1 MELRGEPLSI
11 RRRSPA
17 PAVVVASQVYQTA
30 SPEAK
35 PRHILEE
42 IVWHKEQEV
51 ERQRQQLPLKQ
62 LQQQLDQAP
71 PVRDFVAALTQS
83 PHPVSLIA
91 EVKKASPSRGILR
104 DPFDPVAIAQSYEAG
119 GASCLSVLTDERF
132 FQGSGE
138 SLRQIRQAVG
148 IPILCKEFILYPYQI
163 LWART
168 LGADAVLLIAAILAD
183 ADLGYFL
190 KLIRQLGMAALLEV
204 HTSQELQRV
213 LRLSQLQEVKERVL
227 IGINNRDL
235 RTFTVDL
242 NTTRSLLAT
251 YSDLLRD
258 LPIVSESGIHSS
270 ADLQQLRAW
279 GVRSV
284 LVGEALVKQPNP
296 GQAVRHLLSSQSSS
310 Q

>member
-1 MELRGEPLSI
+1 MELEGELLAV

-17 PAVVVASQVYQTA
+17 PPVVVASQVYRTKA
-30 SPEAK
+30 PEAE

-51 ERQRQQLPLKQ
+51 ERQREQLPLKQ
-62 LQQQLDQAP
+62 LQQQLEQAP

-91 EVKKASPSRGILR
+91 EVKKASPSRGVLR
-104 DPFDPVAIAQSYEAG
+104 DPFDPVAIAQSYEAA

-138 SLRQIRQAVG
+138 YLRQIRQAVG

-168 LGADAVLLIAAILAD
+168 LGADAVLLIAAILSD

-190 KLIRQLGMAALLEV
+190 KLIQQLGMAALLEV
-204 HTSQELQRV
+204 HTCQELQRV
-213 LRLSQLQEVKERVL
+213 LALPHLQQAKGRVL

-235 RTFTVDL
+235 KTFAVDL
-242 NTTRSLLAT
+242 NTTR
-251 YSDLLRD
+251 DLLVAHRERLGD
-258 LPIVSESGIHSS
+258 LPVVSESGIHTP
-270 ADLQQLRAW
+270 ADLQQLRSW
-279 GVRSV
+279 GVRAV
-284 LVGEALVKQPNP
+284 LVGEALVTQPDP
-296 GQAVRHLLSSQSSS
+296 GQAVRSLLSSQ
-310 Q
+310 

>member
-1 MELRGEPLSI
+1 MELQSEPLAI

-17 PAVVVASQVYQTA
+17 PAVVVASQVYQIVA
-30 SPEAK
+30 PEAE
-35 PRHILEE
+35 PRHILEA

-51 ERQRQQLPLKQ
+51 ERQREQLPLKELQRQ
-62 LQQQLDQAP
+62 LEQAP

-91 EVKKASPSRGILR
+91 EVKRASPSRGILR
-104 DPFDPVAIAQSYEAG
+104 DPFDPVAIARSYEAG

-138 SLRQIRQAVG
+138 YLRQIRQAVG

-163 LWART
+163 LWARS
-168 LGADAVLLIAAILAD
+168 LGADAVLLIAAILSD

-190 KLIRQLGMAALLEV
+190 KLVQRLGMAALLEV
-204 HTSQELQRV
+204 HTAQELERV
-213 LRLSQLQEVKERVL
+213 LALPQLQQAKGRVL

-242 NTTRSLLAT
+242 RTTRNLLAA
-251 YSDLLRD
+251 YRDRLGD
-258 LPIVSESGIHSS
+258 LPVVSESGIHTF
-270 ADLQQLRAW
+270 ADLQQLQAW
-279 GVRSV
+279 GVRAV
-284 LVGEALVKQPNP
+284 LVGEALVTQPDP
-296 GQAVRHLLSSQSSS
+296 GQAVRSLLSP
-310 Q
+310 

>member
-1 MELRGEPLSI
+1 MQPQDEPLTI

-17 PAVVVASQVYQTA
+17 PEVVVASQVYRTV
-30 SPEAK
+30 SPDAK

-62 LQQQLDQAP
+62 LQQQVAEAP
-71 PVRDFVAALTQS
+71 PPRDFVAALTQS

-104 DPFDPVAIAQSYEAG
+104 DPFDAVAIAQSYAAA

-138 SLRQIRQAVG
+138 SLRQIRQAVEL
-148 IPILCKEFILYPYQI
+148 PLLCKEFILYPYQI
-163 LWART
+163 LWARS
-168 LGADAVLLIAAILAD
+168 LGADAVLLIAAILSD

-190 KLIRQLGMAALLEV
+190 KLIDQLGMAALLEV
-204 HTSQELQRV
+204 HTQAELERV
-213 LRLSQLQEVKERVL
+213 LHLPDLEKRRVL

-235 RTFTVDL
+235 RTFKVDL
-242 NTTRSLLAT
+242 QTTYRLL
-251 YSDLLRD
+251 SICRQQLGD
-258 LPIVSESGIHSS
+258 LPIVSESGISS
-270 ADLQQLRAW
+270 PADLQQLQTW

-284 LVGEALVKQPNP
+284 LVGESLVKQPDP
-296 GQAVRHLLSSQSSS
+296 GQAVRYLLSTE
-310 Q
+310 

>member
-1 MELRGEPLSI
+1 MELQGEPLAV

-17 PAVVVASQVYQTA
+17 PPVVVASQVYRIA
-30 SPEAK
+30 APEAE

-51 ERQRQQLPLKQ
+51 ERQREQLPLKQ

-83 PHPVSLIA
+83 PYPVSLIA
-91 EVKKASPSRGILR
+91 EVKKASPSRGVLR
-104 DPFDPVAIAQSYEAG
+104 DPFDPVAIAQSYEAA

-148 IPILCKEFILYPYQI
+148 IPLLCKEFILYPYQI
-163 LWART
+163 LWARA
-168 LGADAVLLIAAILAD
+168 LGADAVLLIAAILSD

-190 KLIRQLGMAALLEV
+190 KLIQQLGMAALLEV

-213 LRLSQLQEVKERVL
+213 LALPQLQQARGQVL

-235 RTFTVDL
+235 KTFAVDL
-242 NTTRSLLAT
+242 KTTRDLLAA
-251 YSDLLRD
+251 YRDQLGD
-258 LPIVSESGIHSS
+258 LPVVSESGIHTP
-270 ADLQQLRAW
+270 ADLQQLRSW
-279 GVRSV
+279 GVRAV
-284 LVGEALVKQPNP
+284 LVGEALVTQPDP
-296 GQAVRHLLSSQSSS
+296 GQAVRYLLSSQ
-310 Q
+310 

>member
-1 MELRGEPLSI
+1 MELEGELLAV

-17 PAVVVASQVYQTA
+17 PPVVVASQVYRTKA
-30 SPEAK
+30 PEAE

-51 ERQRQQLPLKQ
+51 ERQREQLPLKQ
-62 LQQQLDQAP
+62 LQQQLEQAP

-91 EVKKASPSRGILR
+91 EVKKASPSRGVLR
-104 DPFDPVAIAQSYEAG
+104 DPFDPVAIAQSYEAA

-138 SLRQIRQAVG
+138 YLRQIRQAVG

-168 LGADAVLLIAAILAD
+168 LGADAVLLIAAILSD

-190 KLIRQLGMAALLEV
+190 KLTQQLGMAALLEV
-204 HTSQELQRV
+204 HTCQELQRV
-213 LRLSQLQEVKERVL
+213 LALPHLQQAKGRVL

-235 RTFTVDL
+235 KTFAVDL
-242 NTTRSLLAT
+242 NTTR
-251 YSDLLRD
+251 DLLVAHRERLGD
-258 LPIVSESGIHSS
+258 LPVVSESGIHTP
-270 ADLQQLRAW
+270 ADLQQLRSW
-279 GVRSV
+279 GVRAV
-284 LVGEALVKQPNP
+284 LVGEALVTQPDP
-296 GQAVRHLLSSQSSS
+296 GQAVRSLLSSQ
-310 Q
+310 

>member
-1 MELRGEPLSI
+1 MELQGEPLAV

-17 PAVVVASQVYQTA
+17 PPMVVASQVYRTKA
-30 SPEAK
+30 PEAE
-35 PRHILEE
+35 PRHLLEE

-51 ERQRQQLPLKQ
+51 ERQREQLPLKQ

-71 PVRDFVAALTQS
+71 PVRDFVAVLTQS

-91 EVKKASPSRGILR
+91 EVKKASPSRGLLR
-104 DPFDPVAIAQSYEAG
+104 DPFDPVAVARSYEAA

-138 SLRQIRQAVG
+138 YLRQIRQAVG

-168 LGADAVLLIAAILAD
+168 LGADAVLLIAAILSD

-190 KLIRQLGMAALLEV
+190 KLIQQLGMAALLEV

-213 LRLSQLQEVKERVL
+213 LGLPQLQQAKGRVL

-235 RTFTVDL
+235 RTFAVDL
-242 NTTRSLLAT
+242 NTTRDLLAAHR
-251 YSDLLRD
+251 DRLGD
-258 LPIVSESGIHSS
+258 LPVVSESGIHSP
-270 ADLQQLRAW
+270 ADLQQLRSW

-284 LVGEALVKQPNP
+284 LVGEALVTQPDP
-296 GQAVRHLLSSQSSS
+296 GQAVRSLLSSQ
-310 Q
+310 

>member
-1 MELRGEPLSI
+1 MELQGEPLSV

-17 PAVVVASQVYQTA
+17 PPVVVASQVYQTTA
-30 SPEAK
+30 PEAK
-35 PRHILEE
+35 PRHILEA

-51 ERQRQQLPLKQ
+51 ERQREQLPLKE
-62 LQQQLDQAP
+62 LQRQLDQAP

-138 SLRQIRQAVG
+138 YLRRIRQAVG

-163 LWART
+163 LWARS
-168 LGADAVLLIAAILAD
+168 LGADAVLLIAAILSD

-190 KLIRQLGMAALLEV
+190 KLVRQLGMAALLEV

-213 LRLSQLQEVKERVL
+213 LRLPQLQDSRGQVL

-235 RTFTVDL
+235 RTFAVDL
-242 NTTRSLLAT
+242 NTTRNLLAAH
-251 YSDLLRD
+251 SELLGD
-258 LPIVSESGIHSS
+258 LPVVSESGIHTP

-284 LVGEALVKQPNP
+284 LVGEALVTQPDP
-296 GQAVRHLLSSQSSS
+296 GQAVRHLLSSQ
-310 Q
+310 

>member
-1 MELRGEPLSI
+1 MELQSEPLAI

-17 PAVVVASQVYQTA
+17 PAVVVASQVYRTKA
-30 SPEAK
+30 PEAE

-51 ERQRQQLPLKQ
+51 ERQREQLPLKQ
-62 LQQQLDQAP
+62 LQQQLEQAP

-91 EVKKASPSRGILR
+91 EVKKASPSRGVLR
-104 DPFDPVAIAQSYEAG
+104 DPFDPVAIAQSYEAA

-138 SLRQIRQAVG
+138 YLRQIRQAVG

-168 LGADAVLLIAAILAD
+168 LGADAVLLIAAILSD

-190 KLIRQLGMAALLEV
+190 KLIQQLGMAALLEV
-204 HTSQELQRV
+204 HTCQELQRV
-213 LRLSQLQEVKERVL
+213 LALPHLQQAKGRVL

-235 RTFTVDL
+235 KTFAVDL
-242 NTTRSLLAT
+242 NTTR
-251 YSDLLRD
+251 DLLVAHRERLGD
-258 LPIVSESGIHSS
+258 LPVVSESGIHTP
-270 ADLQQLRAW
+270 ADLQQLRSW
-279 GVRSV
+279 GVRAV
-284 LVGEALVKQPNP
+284 LVGEALVTQPDP
-296 GQAVRHLLSSQSSS
+296 GQAVRSLLSSQ
-310 Q
+310 

>member
-1 MELRGEPLSI
+1 MELRDEPLSI

-51 ERQRQQLPLKQ
+51 ERHRQQLPLKQ

-104 DPFDPVAIAQSYEAG
+104 DPFDPVAIAQSYAAG

-138 SLRQIRQAVG
+138 YLRQIRRSVG
-148 IPILCKEFILYPYQI
+148 IPLLCKEFILYPYQI
-163 LWART
+163 LWARA
-168 LGADAVLLIAAILAD
+168 LGADAVLLIAAILSD

-190 KLIRQLGMAALLEV
+190 KLIQQLGMAALLEV

-213 LRLSQLQEVKERVL
+213 LRLSQLQEAKGRVL

-242 NTTRSLLAT
+242 NTTRNLLAAH
-251 YSDLLRD
+251 SELLGD

-284 LVGEALVKQPNP
+284 LVGEALVKQPDP
-296 GQAVRHLLSSQSSS
+296 GQAARHLLSSH
-310 Q
+310 

>member
-1 MELRGEPLSI
+1 MELRDEPLSI

-51 ERQRQQLPLKQ
+51 ERHRQQLPLKQ

-138 SLRQIRQAVG
+138 YLRQIRRSVG
-148 IPILCKEFILYPYQI
+148 IPLLCKEFILYPYQI
-163 LWART
+163 LWARA
-168 LGADAVLLIAAILAD
+168 LGADAVLLIAAILSD

-190 KLIRQLGMAALLEV
+190 KLIQQLGMAALLEV

-213 LRLSQLQEVKERVL
+213 LRLSQLQEAKGRVL

-242 NTTRSLLAT
+242 NTTRNLLAAH
-251 YSDLLRD
+251 SELLGD

-284 LVGEALVKQPNP
+284 LVGEALVKQPDP
-296 GQAVRHLLSSQSSS
+296 GQAARHLLSSH
-310 Q
+310 

>member
-1 MELRGEPLSI
+1 L
-11 RRRSPA
+11 
-17 PAVVVASQVYQTA
+17 
-30 SPEAK
+30 EA
-35 PRHILEE
+35 

-51 ERQRQQLPLKQ
+51 ERQREQLPLKE
-62 LQQQLDQAP
+62 LQRQLDQAP

-83 PHPVSLIA
+83 PHPISVIA

-138 SLRQIRQAVG
+138 YLRRIRQAVG

-163 LWART
+163 LWARS
-168 LGADAVLLIAAILAD
+168 LGADAVLLIAAILSD

-190 KLIRQLGMAALLEV
+190 KLVRQLGMAALLEV

-213 LRLSQLQEVKERVL
+213 LRLPQLQESRGQVL

-242 NTTRSLLAT
+242 NTTRNLLAAH
-251 YSDLLRD
+251 SDLLGD
-258 LPIVSESGIHSS
+258 LPVVSESGIHTP

-284 LVGEALVKQPNP
+284 LVGEALVTQPDP
-296 GQAVRHLLSSQSSS
+296 GQAVRHLLSSQ
-310 Q
+310 

>member
-1 MELRGEPLSI
+1 MELQGEPLSI

-51 ERQRQQLPLKQ
+51 ERQRQQVPLKQ

-132 FQGSGE
+132 FQGSSE
-138 SLRQIRQAVG
+138 YLRQIRQAVG

-168 LGADAVLLIAAILAD
+168 LGADAVLLIAAILSD

-190 KLIRQLGMAALLEV
+190 KLIQQLGMAALLEV

-213 LRLSQLQEVKERVL
+213 LRLSQLQEAKGRVL

-251 YSDLLRD
+251 YSDLLSD

-284 LVGEALVKQPNP
+284 LVGEALVKQPDP
-296 GQAVRHLLSSQSSS
+296 GQAARHLLSSQSSS

>member
-1 MELRGEPLSI
+1 MELRDEAPSI

-62 LQQQLDQAP
+62 LQQQVAQAP
-71 PVRDFVAALTQS
+71 PTRDFVAALTRS
-83 PHPVSLIA
+83 PYPVSLIA

-104 DPFDPVAIAQSYEAG
+104 DPFDPVAIAQSYVAG

-138 SLRQIRQAVG
+138 YLRQIRQAVE
-148 IPILCKEFILYPYQI
+148 IPLLCKEFILYPYQI
-163 LWART
+163 LWARA
-168 LGADAVLLIAAILAD
+168 LGADAVLLIAAILSD

-204 HTSQELQRV
+204 HTQGELERV
-213 LRLSQLQEVKERVL
+213 LRLPQLAEGQERVL

-235 RTFTVDL
+235 RTFRVDL
-242 NTTRSLLAT
+242 NTTRSLLMACRER
-251 YSDLLRD
+251 LGD
-258 LPIVSESGIHSS
+258 LPIVSESGITSP
-270 ADLQQLRAW
+270 ADLQQLQAW

-284 LVGEALVKQPNP
+284 LVGEALVKQPDP
-296 GQAVRHLLSSQSSS
+296 GQAARHLLSSH
-310 Q
+310 

>member
-1 MELRGEPLSI
+1 MELQGEPLSI

-17 PAVVVASQVYQTA
+17 SPVVVASQVYQTTA
-30 SPEAK
+30 PEAK
-35 PRHILEE
+35 PRHILEA

-51 ERQRQQLPLKQ
+51 ERQREQLPLKE
-62 LQQQLDQAP
+62 LQRQLDQAP

-83 PHPVSLIA
+83 PHPISVIA
-91 EVKKASPSRGILR
+91 EVKKASPSRGVLR

-138 SLRQIRQAVG
+138 YLRRIRQAAG

-163 LWART
+163 LWARS
-168 LGADAVLLIAAILAD
+168 LGADAVLLIAAILSD

-213 LRLSQLQEVKERVL
+213 LRLPQLQDSRGQVL

-242 NTTRSLLAT
+242 NTTRNLLAAH
-251 YSDLLRD
+251 SELLGD
-258 LPIVSESGIHSS
+258 LPVVSESGIHTP

-284 LVGEALVKQPNP
+284 LVGEALVTQPDP
-296 GQAVRHLLSSQSSS
+296 GQAVRHLLSSQ
-310 Q
+310 

>member
-1 MELRGEPLSI
+1 MELRDEPLSI

-51 ERQRQQLPLKQ
+51 ERHRQQLPLKQ

-104 DPFDPVAIAQSYEAG
+104 DPFDPVAIAQSYAAG

-138 SLRQIRQAVG
+138 YLRQIRRSVG
-148 IPILCKEFILYPYQI
+148 IPLLCKEFILYPYQI
-163 LWART
+163 LWARA
-168 LGADAVLLIAAILAD
+168 LGADAVLLIAAILSD

-190 KLIRQLGMAALLEV
+190 KLIQQLGMAALLEV

-213 LRLSQLQEVKERVL
+213 LRLSQLQEAKGRVL

-242 NTTRSLLAT
+242 NTTRNLLAT
-251 YSDLLRD
+251 YSELLGD

-284 LVGEALVKQPNP
+284 LVGEALVKQPDP
-296 GQAVRHLLSSQSSS
+296 GQAARHLLSSH
-310 Q
+310 

>member
-1 MELRGEPLSI
+1 MELQGEPLSV

-17 PAVVVASQVYQTA
+17 PPVVVASQVYQTTV
-30 SPEAK
+30 PEAK
-35 PRHILEE
+35 PRHILEA

-51 ERQRQQLPLKQ
+51 ERQREQLPLKE
-62 LQQQLDQAP
+62 LQRQLDQAP

-83 PHPVSLIA
+83 PHPISVIA

-138 SLRQIRQAVG
+138 YLRRIRQAVG

-163 LWART
+163 LWARS
-168 LGADAVLLIAAILAD
+168 LGADAVLLIAAILSD

-190 KLIRQLGMAALLEV
+190 KLVRQLGMAALLEV

-213 LRLSQLQEVKERVL
+213 LRLPQLQESRGQVL

-242 NTTRSLLAT
+242 NTTRNLLAAH
-251 YSDLLRD
+251 SDLLGE
-258 LPIVSESGIHSS
+258 LPIVSESGIHTP

-284 LVGEALVKQPNP
+284 LVGEALVTQPDP
-296 GQAVRHLLSSQSSS
+296 GQAVRHLLSSQ
-310 Q
+310 

>member
-1 MELRGEPLSI
+1 MELQGEPLSV

-17 PAVVVASQVYQTA
+17 PPVVVASQVYQTTA
-30 SPEAK
+30 SEAK
-35 PRHILEE
+35 PRHILEA

-51 ERQRQQLPLKQ
+51 ERQREQLPLKQ
-62 LQQQLDQAP
+62 LQRQLDQAP

-138 SLRQIRQAVG
+138 YLRRIRQAVG

-163 LWART
+163 LWARS
-168 LGADAVLLIAAILAD
+168 LGADAVLLIAAILSD

-213 LRLSQLQEVKERVL
+213 LRLPQLQDSRGQVL

-242 NTTRSLLAT
+242 NTTRDLLAAH
-251 YSDLLRD
+251 SELLGD
-258 LPIVSESGIHSS
+258 LPVVSESGIHTP

-284 LVGEALVKQPNP
+284 LVGEALVTQPDP
-296 GQAVRHLLSSQSSS
+296 GQAVRHLLSSQ
-310 Q
+310 

>member
-1 MELRGEPLSI
+1 MELEGELLAV

-17 PAVVVASQVYQTA
+17 PPVVVASQVYRTKA
-30 SPEAK
+30 PEAE

-51 ERQRQQLPLKQ
+51 ERQREQLPLKQ
-62 LQQQLDQAP
+62 LQQQLEQAP

-91 EVKKASPSRGILR
+91 EVKKASPSRGVLR

-138 SLRQIRQAVG
+138 YLRRIRQAVG

-168 LGADAVLLIAAILAD
+168 LGADAVLLIAAILSD

-190 KLIRQLGMAALLEV
+190 KLIQQLGMAALLEV
-204 HTSQELQRV
+204 HTCQELQRV
-213 LRLSQLQEVKERVL
+213 LALPHLQQAKGRVL

-235 RTFTVDL
+235 KTFAVDL
-242 NTTRSLLAT
+242 NTTR
-251 YSDLLRD
+251 DLLVAHRERLGD
-258 LPIVSESGIHSS
+258 LPVVSESGIHTP
-270 ADLQQLRAW
+270 ADLQQLRSW
-279 GVRSV
+279 GVRAV
-284 LVGEALVKQPNP
+284 LVGEALVTQPDP
-296 GQAVRHLLSSQSSS
+296 GQAVRSLLSSQ
-310 Q
+310 

>member
-1 MELRGEPLSI
+1 MELQGEPLAV

-17 PAVVVASQVYQTA
+17 PPVVVASQVYRTKA
-30 SPEAK
+30 PEAE
-35 PRHILEE
+35 PRHLLEE

-51 ERQRQQLPLKQ
+51 ERQREQLPLKQ

-91 EVKKASPSRGILR
+91 EVKKASPSRGVLR
-104 DPFDPVAIAQSYEAG
+104 DPFDPVAIARSYEAA

-138 SLRQIRQAVG
+138 YLRQIRQAVG

-168 LGADAVLLIAAILAD
+168 LGADAVLLIAAILSD

-190 KLIRQLGMAALLEV
+190 KLLQQLGMAALLEV
-204 HTSQELQRV
+204 HTCQELQRV
-213 LRLSQLQEVKERVL
+213 LALPQLHQAKGRVL

-235 RTFTVDL
+235 RTFAVDL
-242 NTTRSLLAT
+242 NTTRDLLAA
-251 YSDLLRD
+251 YRERLGD
-258 LPIVSESGIHSS
+258 LPVVSESGIHTP
-270 ADLQQLRAW
+270 ADLQQLRSW
-279 GVRSV
+279 GVRAV
-284 LVGEALVKQPNP
+284 LVGEALVTQPDP
-296 GQAVRHLLSSQSSS
+296 GQAVRSLLSSQ
-310 Q
+310 

>member
-1 MELRGEPLSI
+1 MELQGEPLSI

-17 PAVVVASQVYQTA
+17 PPVVVASQVYQTTA
-30 SPEAK
+30 PEAK

-51 ERQRQQLPLKQ
+51 ERQREQLPLKE
-62 LQQQLDQAP
+62 LQRQLDQAP

-83 PHPVSLIA
+83 PHPISVIA
-91 EVKKASPSRGILR
+91 EVKKASPSRGVLR

-138 SLRQIRQAVG
+138 YLRRIRQAAG

-163 LWART
+163 LWARA
-168 LGADAVLLIAAILAD
+168 LGADAVLLIAAILSD

-190 KLIRQLGMAALLEV
+190 KLVRQLGMAALLEV

-213 LRLSQLQEVKERVL
+213 LRLPQLQDSRGQVL

-235 RTFTVDL
+235 RTFAVDL
-242 NTTRSLLAT
+242 NTTRNLLAAH
-251 YSDLLRD
+251 SELLGE
-258 LPIVSESGIHSS
+258 LPIVSESGIHTP

-284 LVGEALVKQPNP
+284 LVGEALVTQPDP
-296 GQAVRHLLSSQSSS
+296 GQAVRHLLSSQ
-310 Q
+310 